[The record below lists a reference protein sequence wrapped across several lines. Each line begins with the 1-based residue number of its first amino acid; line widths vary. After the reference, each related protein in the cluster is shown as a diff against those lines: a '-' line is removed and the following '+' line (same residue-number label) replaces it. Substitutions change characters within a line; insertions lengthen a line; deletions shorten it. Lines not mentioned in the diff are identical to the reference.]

1 MPLGDF
7 EREVL
12 RTIAANRNP
21 DSFLGGAT
29 VLHQAPSSPRASR
42 DVDIFHDTTESLAR
56 SVEQDVASL
65 RAAGFHVSLGK
76 PQGTF
81 QRAHL
86 ARDGRSTKI
95 EWVFDSAFR
104 FFPVE
109 PDPELGWRLNFW
121 DAATNKTLALFGRHE
136 FRDYLDAHYLHAHH
150 LHLGALVW
158 AAAGKDPGLTPE
170 LILDW
175 IKRGTFYTPD
185 QIQKVNPI
193 EPVDLVQL
201 KRRWLQAI
209 AEAESLVA
217 KLPLKELGCLYLDA
231 RGKPVCPDPAAPE
244 FAALTRHYGSV
255 KGAWP
260 RIVESPS

>member
-12 RTIAANRNP
+12 RTIATNRNP

-29 VLHQAPSSPRASR
+29 VLHRAPDSPRTSR
-42 DVDIFHDTTESLAR
+42 DLDIFHDTTESLVR

-65 RAAGFHVSLGK
+65 AAAGFQVDLGK
-76 PQGTF
+76 SQGTF

-86 ARDGRSTKI
+86 ERGGRRTKI

-136 FRDYLDAHYLHAHH
+136 FRDYLDAHYLHAQH

-175 IKRGTFYTPD
+175 IQRGTFYTPD
-185 QIQKVNPI
+185 QIQKVNPAK
-193 EPVDLVQL
+193 PVDLVQL
-201 KRRWLQAI
+201 KHRWLKAI
-209 AEAESLVA
+209 AEAKAIVA
-217 KLPLKELGCLYLDA
+217 NLPLKELGCLYLDA
-231 RGKPVCPDPAAPE
+231 QGKPVCPDPATPG
-244 FAALTRHYGSV
+244 FAELARHYGST

-260 RIVESPS
+260 RIVES